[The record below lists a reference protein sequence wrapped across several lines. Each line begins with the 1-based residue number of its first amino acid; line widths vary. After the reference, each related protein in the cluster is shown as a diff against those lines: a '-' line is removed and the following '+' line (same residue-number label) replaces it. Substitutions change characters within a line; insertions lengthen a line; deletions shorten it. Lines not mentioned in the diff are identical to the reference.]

1 MSEQINIAYHEVDF
15 LLPIHRFDIRF
26 SYVTKKGLPFI
37 REFVLRLVHISP
49 MQLGDIAT
57 FFGLSDIEV
66 EEAVGDLVDKGD
78 LQFTG
83 GGQVELTSKSRGYF
97 IGLGSTPLVSS
108 LLESGG
114 QFAFELAGFNC
125 VGRKRTNDKWMSGLN
140 LEVPNEIVA
149 NSERMVKR
157 KFQENFH
164 KIQEQ
169 GFWEHKSL
177 DAEPGRPS
185 IYTME
190 SVRKLG
196 QEPLRLTSLFSIDP
210 EGVPVER
217 EDFDILGDSSAVQE
231 LVTDA
236 IVSAQKPM
244 NFKQVGEAMAAF
256 GDHKTRTLFNNH
268 SIDIV
273 KLMLDRQS
281 SALEDGQLVP
291 FVGPLYSKDN
301 WQLIN
306 NYFERHLAAL
316 KGRKDHLADLIWLAP
331 SDGFW
336 GQSLRVASCFSE
348 LVDGSVSK
356 GKNSERFYESKLY
369 LPVLDSRDR
378 RTIGRWKQ
386 MFSGHLSNAYGLVE
400 GFMDGNV
407 EILLLSG
414 AAVVVCYHI
423 SNPERLPVS
432 LPVGYISTDSD
443 VVKVV
448 EILVN
453 KYIRDVV
460 SFGNPRDL
468 GPLSNL

>member
-49 MQLGDIAT
+49 MKLSDIAT
-57 FFGLSDIEV
+57 FFGFSDIEV

-78 LQFTG
+78 LQFTE

-177 DAEPGRPS
+177 DDEPGRPS

-281 SALEDGQLVP
+281 SALEDGQWVP

-306 NYFERHLAAL
+306 NYFEKHLAAV
-316 KGRKDHLADLIWLAP
+316 KKRKDHIADLIWLAP

-356 GKNSERFYESKLY
+356 GKNSERFYEPKLY

-386 MFSGHLSNAYGLVE
+386 MLPGHLSNVYGLVE

-407 EILLLSG
+407 EVLLLSG
-414 AAVVVCYHI
+414 EAVVVCYHI
-423 SNPERLPVS
+423 SKPDSLPVS
-432 LPVGYISTDSD
+432 LPVGYISTDK
-443 VVKVV
+443 KVV
-448 EILVN
+448 EVVEALVQD
-453 KYIRDVV
+453 YVGGII
-460 SFGNPRDL
+460 SFDNPRDI
-468 GPLSNL
+468 GPLSKL

>member
-1 MSEQINIAYHEVDF
+1 MSGKIKIAYHEVDF
-15 LLPIHRFDIRF
+15 LLSIHRFDIRF

-49 MQLGDIAT
+49 MKLDDIAT
-57 FFGLSDIEV
+57 FFGFSEIEV

-78 LQFTG
+78 LQFTES
-83 GGQVELTSKSRGYF
+83 GQVELTSKSRGYF
-97 IGLGSTPLVSS
+97 IGLGATPLVPS

-125 VGRKRTNDKWMSGLN
+125 VGRKRTNDKWVPGLK
-140 LEVPNEIVA
+140 LEIPNEIVA
-149 NSERMVKR
+149 NSERIVKR

-169 GFWEHKSL
+169 RFWEHKSM
-177 DAEPGRPS
+177 DDEPGRPS

-196 QEPLRLTSLFSIDP
+196 QEPLRLTSLFTIDS

-217 EDFDILGDSSAVQE
+217 EDFDILGDSSATQE

-244 NFKQVGEAMAAF
+244 NFKQIEEAMDAF
-256 GDHKTRTLFNNH
+256 GDHKTCTLFNNH

-273 KLMLDRQS
+273 KLMLARQS
-281 SALEDGQLVP
+281 SALGDGEWVP

-306 NYFERHLAAL
+306 NYFEKHLGVL
-316 KGRKDHLADLIWLAP
+316 RKRKGHVADFIWLAP

-336 GQSLRVASCFSE
+336 GQSIKVASCFSE

-356 GKNSERFYESKLY
+356 GKNSERIYEPKLY
-369 LPVLDSRDR
+369 LPVLESSDR
-378 RTIGRWKQ
+378 RSIERWKQ
-386 MFSGHLSNAYGLVE
+386 MFPSNLNVYGLVE

-407 EILLLSG
+407 EVLLLSG
-414 AAVVVCYHI
+414 GAVVVCYHI
-423 SNPERLPVS
+423 SKPDSLPVS
-432 LPVGYISTDSD
+432 LPVGYISTDK
-443 VVKVV
+443 KVV
-448 EILVN
+448 EVVEALVQD
-453 KYIRDVV
+453 YVGGTI
-460 SFGNPRDL
+460 SFDSPRDIGL
-468 GPLSNL
+468 LSKL